1 MLDESCK
8 FVYHLQTIKPMF
20 GNYFKTAFRNL
31 LRNPTYSA
39 INMLGLAVGMAV
51 FLLIA
56 QYVRFERSYEDFAPD
71 RADIYRV
78 SIHSYRN
85 NDLISASAENYPA
98 VGPSML
104 RDIPQVQSYARLYNM
119 GYKNNVVITN
129 ENARPDPI
137 AIKQHRFLYADS
149 AFLPMM
155 GYEMIHGN
163 AATALA
169 NPFACVISEEMARI
183 YFGDR
188 DPIGYTL
195 HMHDDDFNDELAK
208 VTGVFKEVPANTHLK
223 FDVLFSYKTLYTRRT
238 NSIARYDQNW
248 TRVDMYTFVRLRPGT
263 DPATVKTQLPALVT
277 RYKPQLAA
285 NHEKEDLQLQPLT
298 SIHLYSDLAEE
309 PEANGNGTIVL
320 FLGLIGIFVFVI
332 AWINFINLATARA
345 IGRAKEVGIYK
356 VVGATRI
363 HLITRF
369 LAEAA
374 MVNIIS
380 LALAVGIVAATL
392 TPFNTISGLSL
403 DFSYL
408 EQPWLIGLLAGLWI
422 AGTLLSGFYP
432 AWVLS
437 SFKPVS
443 VLKGKFKSSSG
454 GALLRKGLVVGQF
467 VASVA
472 LIAGTFIVYRQ
483 LNYMMRQD
491 LGMNISQVMILD
503 RPGIAP
509 SDDTD
514 TKSFRAGID
523 LFRDELKKDPAIEAV
538 SLPSTIPGMLREYKT
553 TVKRLDA
560 AAQDS
565 VVVRFNSMDDDF
577 LNVFKTK
584 LIAGRMFSRSFI
596 KDPDTSV
603 ILTLS
608 ATRLLGYKKPEDA
621 VGKTLV
627 INEWNGFKPVVV
639 GVVND
644 YHQVSFKKPLEPM
657 LYTCDWYEGEY
668 YSIRMNANHLPQTI
682 EHVQQAWNSAFP
694 GNPFEY
700 YFLDDYFNRQ
710 YANDRK
716 FGQLFTTFASLAIL
730 ISCLGLWGLSSY
742 TASQRIK
749 EIGIR
754 KVLGASV
761 GNITAML
768 SFDFLRLVLF
778 SILIATPLTW
788 LIMYGWLQ
796 SYAYR
801 SPIQWWI
808 FAVAGLIALFIALLT
823 VSFQAI
829 KAALTNP
836 VKSLRAE

>member
-1 MLDESCK
+1 
-8 FVYHLQTIKPMF
+8 MF
-20 GNYFKTAFRNL
+20 RNYLKTALRNL
-31 LRNPTYSA
+31 LQSKTYSA

-56 QYVRFERSYEDFAPD
+56 QYVRFEWSYEDFAPD

-78 SIHSYRN
+78 SIHSWRN
-85 NDLISASAENYPA
+85 NELISASAENYPA
-98 VGPSML
+98 VGPAML
-104 RDIPQVQSYARLYNM
+104 HDIPQVLSYARLYNM

-129 ENARPDPI
+129 ENAKPDPI

-155 GYEMIHGN
+155 GYQLVRGDV
-163 AATALA
+163 ATALA
-169 NPFACVISEEMARI
+169 DPFTAVISGEMARL

-188 DPIGYTL
+188 DPIGQTL

-223 FDVLFSYKTLYTRRT
+223 FDVLFSYKTLYARRG
-238 NSIARYDQNW
+238 SHLRYDQNW
-248 TRVDMYTFVRLRPGT
+248 SRVDMYNFVRLRPGT
-263 DPATVKTQLPALVT
+263 DPATVEAQLPALVT
-277 RYKPQLAA
+277 RYKPELAA
-285 NHEKEDLQLQPLT
+285 NHEKEVLQLQPLT

-320 FLGLIGIFVFVI
+320 FLGLIGIFVLVI

-356 VVGATRI
+356 VVGATRT
-363 HLITRF
+363 HLIMRF
-369 LAEAA
+369 LSEAG
-374 MVNIIS
+374 MINLIS
-380 LALAVGIVAATL
+380 LALAFGIVAATL

-403 DFSYL
+403 DISYL
-408 EQPWLIGLLAGLWI
+408 EQPWFLELLAGLWVV
-422 AGTLLSGFYP
+422 GTLLSGFYP

-483 LNYMMRQD
+483 LNYMMHQD
-491 LGMNISQVMILD
+491 LGMNISQVLVVD

-509 SDDTD
+509 SDEHNWNA
-514 TKSFRAGID
+514 FAGGID
-523 LFRDELKKDPAIEAV
+523 LFRAELKKDPAIEAV
-538 SLPSTIPGMLREYKT
+538 SLPSMIPGMLREWKA
-553 TVKRLDA
+553 TVKRYDA
-560 AAQDS
+560 NARDS
-565 VVVRFNSMDDDF
+565 IVVRTNTMDDDF
-577 LNVFKTK
+577 LKVFKMK
-584 LIAGRMFSRSFI
+584 LLAGRMFSRDFK

-608 ATRLLGYKKPEDA
+608 ATRLLGYRKPEDA
-621 VGKTLV
+621 IGKTLV
-627 INEWNGFKPVVV
+627 INEWNGFKPIVV

-644 YHQVSFKKPLEPM
+644 YHQVSFKKPLEPV
-657 LYTCDWYEGEY
+657 LFTCDWYEGEY
-668 YSIRMNANHLPQTI
+668 YAIRMSTEHLPQTI
-682 EHVQQAWNSAFP
+682 AHVQKAWNSAFP

-716 FGQLFTTFASLAIL
+716 FGELFTTFATLAIV
-730 ISCLGLWGLSSY
+730 ISCLGLFGLSSY
-742 TASQRIK
+742 TAGQRIK

-761 GNITAML
+761 TNITAML
-768 SFDFLRLVLF
+768 SFDFLRLVLL
-778 SILIATPLTW
+778 SILIATPVTW
-788 LIMYGWLQ
+788 FVMHSWLQ

-801 SPIQWWI
+801 TPIRWWV
-808 FAVAGLIALFIALLT
+808 FGVAGLIALLIALLT

-836 VKSLRAE
+836 VNSLRSE